1 MFTQPAGNCPAGFS
15 MFAILETKK
24 NGLFIFSLKMA
35 HDLHSFGKLY
45 RVDSGDVR
53 MGLI

>member
-1 MFTQPAGNCPAGFS
+1 M
-15 MFAILETKK
+15 KK

-45 RVDSGDVR
+45 RVESGACENGIDMR
-53 MGLI
+53 IED